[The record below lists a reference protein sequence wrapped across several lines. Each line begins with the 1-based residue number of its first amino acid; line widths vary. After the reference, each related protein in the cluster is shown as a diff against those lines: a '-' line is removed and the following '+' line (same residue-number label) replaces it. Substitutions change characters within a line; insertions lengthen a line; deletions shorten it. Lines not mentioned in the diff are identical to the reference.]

1 MIASSSPADA
11 VSEAERQIAWVLAH
25 PGISDWL
32 KDALKSAADR
42 DPVHLLNDLE
52 ILGLL
57 LRTKS
62 QAIIDEQLRQSSSPP
77 S

>member
-1 MIASSSPADA
+1 MIASSSRADA

-25 PGISDWL
+25 PGMSDWL

-42 DPVHLLNDLE
+42 DPVHLLNDLD

-62 QAIIDEQLRQSSSPP
+62 QAIIDDQLRQS
-77 S
+77 

>member
-25 PGISDWL
+25 PGMSDWL

-42 DPVHLLNDLE
+42 DPVHLLSDLE

>member
-11 VSEAERQIAWVLAH
+11 VSEDERQIAWVLAH
-25 PGISDWL
+25 PGMSDWL

-57 LRTKS
+57 LRRKS
-62 QAIIDEQLRQSSSPP
+62 QAIIDEQLRQSPSPP

>member
-11 VSEAERQIAWVLAH
+11 VAEAERQIAWVLAH
-25 PGISDWL
+25 PGMSDWL
-32 KDALKSAADR
+32 KAALKSAADR

>member
-1 MIASSSPADA
+1 MIASSSTTDA

-25 PGISDWL
+25 PGMSDWL

-62 QAIIDEQLRQSSSPP
+62 QAIIDEQLRQSSSP
-77 S
+77 SS